1 MRQVVSPIQ
10 TVQKILGRQ
19 KVEEGAPYRLSVHC
33 MRVERPEGVLLYHT
47 LTGELL
53 LLSAEE
59 AAALGKLPGPV
70 PPALGEPAA
79 RWFLRPLE
87 ADDMALADQVREI
100 AGLFV
105 REKETALTRY
115 TIFTT
120 TTCNARCFY
129 CFESGW
135 KRSSMSEQTARDTA
149 KYILAHCGGKPVHI
163 EWFGGEPLVNT
174 RVIDIITDCLR
185 QQGTEFRSTML
196 SNGYLF
202 DEALVQRAK
211 NAWSLKDVQ
220 ITMDGTEE
228 VYNRRKSY
236 VTPQGSPYRRVLRNI
251 GLLLDAGVR
260 VTVRLNMD
268 GDNEGDLYA
277 LADEL
282 AERFGGKPD
291 FGVYLA
297 VLFENKGIERFGY
310 TEEESS
316 AYARGLR
323 LMQAYLEKKGVA
335 TRPPLKLGITVNSCM
350 ADNSGGS
357 TAVTPEGLLCGCT
370 SCMNDSIW
378 GSIYSDKVDEE
389 VLRQWKER
397 NPPEAACK
405 ACPVYPQCIRLK
417 KCPNRPEHCS
427 PIERAR
433 REEKILRG
441 ILGSYEDWK
450 AGVPARTD
458 TV

>member
-19 KVEEGAPYRLSVHC
+19 KAEEGAPYRLTTHC

-59 AAALGKLPGPV
+59 SAELGKLPGSV
-70 PPALGEPAA
+70 PPALGELVA

-87 ADDMALADQVREI
+87 ADDMTLTDQTRQI
-100 AGLFV
+100 AARFV
-105 REKETALTRY
+105 KKEAALTQY

-120 TTCNARCFY
+120 MECNARCFY
-129 CFESGW
+129 CFEAGW
-135 KRSSMSEQTARDTA
+135 KRSSMSEQTAGDTA
-149 KYILAHCGGKPVHI
+149 KYILAHCGGKPVRLS
-163 EWFGGEPLVNT
+163 WFGGEPLVNT

-185 QQGTEFRSTML
+185 QQGAEFHSIMT

-202 DEALVQRAK
+202 DEALVQRARD
-211 NAWSLKDVQ
+211 AWNLKEVQ
-220 ITMDGTEE
+220 ITLDGTEE
-228 VYNRRKSY
+228 VYNRRKAY
-236 VTPQGSPYRRVLRNI
+236 ANPQGSPYLRVLRNI
-251 GLLLDAGVR
+251 GLLLDAGIHVK
-260 VTVRLNMD
+260 VRLNMD

-297 VLFENKGIERFGY
+297 VIYENKGLEPYDY
-310 TEEESS
+310 TEEERN

-323 LMQAYLEKKGVA
+323 SMQAYLEGKGVA
-335 TRPPLKLGITVNSCM
+335 TRPPLKHGITVNSCM
-350 ADNSGGS
+350 ADNNGGS
-357 TAVTPEGLLCGCT
+357 TAVTPEGFLCGCA

-397 NPPEAACK
+397 NPPEAACG
-405 ACPVYPQCIRLK
+405 ACPIYPQCIRLK
-417 KCPNRPEHCS
+417 KCPDWPEHCT

-441 ILGSYEDWK
+441 ILGSYEEWK
-450 AGVPARTD
+450 ANRPAPAD